1 MEPEFL
7 FQITPPD
14 PERFLPQLSLALEK
28 REELFSRQKMPK
40 LWALTDRLNSVKKVP
55 EEVRKKRRRRET
67 WLSLLNWVLA
77 MFLLIPIPNLGQN
90 IDISI

>member
-1 MEPEFL
+1 MCYPDANYLCAGNGAGNKGGAHLEPEFL

-14 PERFLPQLSLALEK
+14 PERLPQLSLALEK

-55 EEVRKKRRRRET
+55 EEVRKSAGGGR
-67 WLSLLNWVLA
+67 
-77 MFLLIPIPNLGQN
+77 PG
-90 IDISI
+90 